1 MKKGFV
7 TNEDVVKEKRM
18 NRTLIFTCGLLLGA
32 VAVLLIT
39 LFISSVISEKERL
52 KNKYDTAEMY
62 YDKGE
67 YMEAYNIWTS
77 MGDWEDALQRADE
90 ALNMM
95 YYTKGIQA
103 YNNDNLIE
111 AIKVF
116 STHIDFKDC
125 KKYLEKSIELY
136 YLEQIKGGN

>member
-18 NRTLIFTCGLLLGA
+18 NRALIFTCGLLLGT
-32 VAVLLIT
+32 VAVLLIM
-39 LFISSVISEKERL
+39 LFISSAISEKERL
-52 KNKYDTAEMY
+52 KNKYDTAEMH

-67 YMEAYNIWTS
+67 YMEAYDIWSS
-77 MGDWEDALQRADE
+77 MGDWKDALQRADE

-103 YNNDNLIE
+103 YNNGNLIE
-111 AIKVF
+111 AIKIF

-125 KKYLEKSIELY
+125 RKYLDKSIELY
-136 YLEQIKGGN
+136 YLERIKGGN